1 MAFPDIENIAENN
14 PISRARISSS
24 PNAAPPG
31 GQKRKRKAYS
41 CYDCRRRKLKCDRE
55 LPCCG
60 RCQKAGLASSC
71 SYDVRPIE
79 TRLDGLRD
87 QPLIKQ
93 SPREWSSNPPPQIR
107 QFSGIE
113 NISNLEASQTSGTW
127 QLMGEVSTLKDS
139 EQRPAVKADSE
150 KILRSP
156 RYATPTETIIFR
168 GENFKTQ
175 YYGGS
180 NPTSLIAHF
189 PELRSFMKEAI
200 THSSSMSRVQRD
212 LKALQER
219 WKAEKANMSPLSNEE
234 LVQLLPSRETVDQL
248 VRLYFDNFGPLYPI
262 IHGPSFWKEYHMYWQ
277 DQEAAEPS
285 FIIVIFLM
293 MAAVS
298 CLSLREQPTYI
309 GDSAIAR
316 EQAVVW
322 IETSDKWL
330 SSHSQ
335 KNIYLAIW
343 QIRCLLVMAK
353 QVNIVK
359 KKRTWTTA
367 GNMVREAMSAGF
379 HRDPSLL
386 GYKVSVFDQ
395 EMRRR
400 LWATMTE
407 LELQA
412 SIDRG
417 MPSASAGVPSDT
429 ANVLNV
435 NDEDLNVES
444 GDPPVQKPSDDITA
458 ASYLHRSKT
467 SFPLRVALNSMVN
480 DTSSPSRY
488 EEVLNYEEHINGQL
502 KKLPPQGSPGL
513 PGIVATLLDVQL
525 RQFLILLHAP
535 FARKAGTNPRYTLS
549 RMVCFN
555 AAASIIDQYSKLVK
569 AGNHTLLLLRHD
581 YLRAALAISHN
592 LHIAMSI
599 KSELALPL
607 GEPLMLL
614 LMLLIF
620 TLALILTRILT
631 LSPFAHPHAY
641 TLAFA
646 LALTYAGTH
655 ALAPA

>member
-1 MAFPDIENIAENN
+1 ML
-14 PISRARISSS
+14 SS
-24 PNAAPPG
+24 PSPRVSPAPNQTQSS

-71 SYDVRPIE
+71 SYDVRSIE
-79 TRLDGLRD
+79 SRHE
-87 QPLIKQ
+87 PFIKPDATTPQ
-93 SPREWSSNPPPQIR
+93 RAPEWSSNPAPQAR
-107 QFSGIE
+107 QFPGVES
-113 NISNLEASQTSGTW
+113 ISRLEASQTSGTW
-127 QLMGEVSTLKDS
+127 QLMGSMSTLRDS
-139 EQRPAVKADSE
+139 EQRPAVKADIE
-150 KILRSP
+150 KVLTSP
-156 RYATPTETIIFR
+156 RYETPTETIIFR

-180 NPTSLIAHF
+180 NPTSVIAHF

-200 THSSSMSRVQRD
+200 THSSSLPRVQRD

-219 WKAEKANMSPLSNEE
+219 WKFEKANIAPLSKVE
-234 LVQLLPSRETVDQL
+234 LVRLLPARETVDHL
-248 VRLYFDNFGPLYPI
+248 VRLYFETFGILYPV
-262 IHGPSFWKEYHMYWQ
+262 IHDPSFWKEYHMYWQ
-277 DQEAAEPS
+277 DLPAAESS
-285 FIIVIFLM
+285 FTIVLFLM
-293 MAAVS
+293 MATVN

-309 GDSAIAR
+309 GDSSMAR
-316 EQAVVW
+316 EQAVIW

-335 KNIYLAIW
+335 KNIYLAVW
-343 QIRCLLVMAK
+343 QIRCLLVIAK

-367 GNMVREAMSAGF
+367 GTLVREAMSAGF

-386 GYKVSVFDQ
+386 GYKLSIFDQ

-435 NDEDLNVES
+435 NHEDLDVES
-444 GDPPVQKPSDDITA
+444 GDPPGKSSNDYTA
-458 ASYLHRSKT
+458 ASYLHLSKT

-488 EEVLNYEEHINGQL
+488 EDVLNYEELITEQL
-502 KKLPPQGSPGL
+502 KKIPLHSASEDKQGSSEL
-513 PGIVATLLDVQL
+513 PAMVATLLDVQL

-535 FARKAGTNPRYTLS
+535 FARQAGTNPRYALS
-549 RMVCFN
+549 RMICFN
-555 AAASIIDQYSKLVK
+555 AAASIIDRYSKLVK
-569 AGNHTLLLLRHD
+569 SSNYTLLLLRHD
-581 YLRAALAISHN
+581 YFRAALATSHN
-592 LHIAMSI
+592 LHVSINI
-599 KSELALPL
+599 KSEHPFHLP
-607 GEPLMLL
+607 
-614 LMLLIF
+614 IC
-620 TLALILTRILT
+620 
-631 LSPFAHPHAY
+631 S
-641 TLAFA
+641 
-646 LALTYAGTH
+646 
-655 ALAPA
+655 